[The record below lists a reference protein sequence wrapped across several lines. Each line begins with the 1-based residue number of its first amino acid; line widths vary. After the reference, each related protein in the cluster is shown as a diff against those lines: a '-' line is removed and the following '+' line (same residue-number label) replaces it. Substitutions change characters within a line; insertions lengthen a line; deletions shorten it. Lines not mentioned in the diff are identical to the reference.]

1 MSYGHK
7 KQIDLA
13 SGQSELFS
21 SDQTTPKIQED
32 ILVSKDLPSNEE
44 LIRERKVLGY
54 YLSSH
59 PINKYRDELIE
70 MNLKSISSINEIILK
85 GSSSKFNTTVSGVI
99 IDSRTQKI
107 GKNKFINIF
116 KVDDGSQYIN
126 ISFFEEKYFQYKNI
140 IKEDVVLFFNGEVF
154 IDDYDSQISMR
165 AENVFSLDTAR
176 EKYSKY
182 LRITL
187 SSDSI
192 SKQKIYDI
200 KKIISMNSN
209 GKTKVMLSYKT
220 RNVIAPIS
228 SKQDLLVKVDDKL
241 LSKIRS
247 IAGSENVEIKYQ

>member
-1 MSYGHK
+1 M
-7 KQIDLA
+7 
-13 SGQSELFS
+13 
-21 SDQTTPKIQED
+21 
-32 ILVSKDLPSNEE
+32 
-44 LIRERKVLGY
+44 
-54 YLSSH
+54 
-59 PINKYRDELIE
+59 
-70 MNLKSISSINEIILK
+70 
-85 GSSSKFNTTVSGVI
+85 
-99 IDSRTQKI
+99 
-107 GKNKFINIF
+107 
-116 KVDDGSQYIN
+116 
-126 ISFFEEKYFQYKNI
+126 QYKNI

-228 SKQDLLVKVDDKL
+228 SKQDLLK
-241 LSKIRS
+241 S
-247 IAGSENVEIKYQ
+247 

>member
-1 MSYGHK
+1 
-7 KQIDLA
+7 
-13 SGQSELFS
+13 
-21 SDQTTPKIQED
+21 
-32 ILVSKDLPSNEE
+32 
-44 LIRERKVLGY
+44 
-54 YLSSH
+54 
-59 PINKYRDELIE
+59 

-126 ISFFEEKYFQYKNI
+126 ISFFEEKYLQYKNI